1 MDAQNLDPIS
11 WIDLTSAAM
20 LLVFLVLGFFR
31 GFLWQ
36 MSRLVSL
43 LLAWILAN
51 QFHVD
56 LTSFFQNKMG
66 LFEGTDYAT
75 YISFF
80 VIFIGV
86 LVLLSVLTIVLEKFV
101 EKLHLTFY
109 NRVGGGLLG
118 VLQGVGLLLAAVGLI
133 YLITPAESA
142 LAKEVG
148 SSRTGRF
155 ARVVVKNLDG
165 FLSDDI
171 MVLYGLKAPVPP
183 LPKGQEQD
191 LAPGEGDHQDEGA
204 LPGKDEGTLPVKKD
218 PAPGNG
224 DQAGEGSKQD
234 R

>member
-31 GFLWQ
+31 GFIWQ

-56 LTSFFQNKMG
+56 LTTFFQEKMG
-66 LFEGTDYAT
+66 LFVEADYAT

-86 LVLLSVLTIVLEKFV
+86 HVHLSVLTMVIEKFV
-101 EKLHLTFY
+101 EKLNLTFY
-109 NRVGGGLLG
+109 NRLGGGVLG
-118 VLQGVGLLLAAVGLI
+118 VAQGVGLLLAAVGLV
-133 YLITPAESA
+133 YLVTPDESV
-142 LAKEVG
+142 LAKEVQT
-148 SSRTGRF
+148 SRTGRF
-155 ARVVVKNLDG
+155 ARVVVNQLDG

-171 MVLYGLKAPVPP
+171 LVLYGLK
-183 LPKGQEQD
+183 LPAGLMGDDLE
-191 LAPGEGDHQDEGA
+191 LAPD
-204 LPGKDEGTLPVKKD
+204 VKKD
-218 PAPGNG
+218 
-224 DQAGEGSKQD
+224 DKQD
-234 R
+234 DVKKDGNEPEDG